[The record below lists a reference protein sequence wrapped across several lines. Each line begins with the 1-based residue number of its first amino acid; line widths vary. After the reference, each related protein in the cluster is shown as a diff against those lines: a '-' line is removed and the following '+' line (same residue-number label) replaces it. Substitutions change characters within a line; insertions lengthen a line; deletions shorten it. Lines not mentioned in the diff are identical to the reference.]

1 MKRAEDEFAK
11 ENLKVIWMG
20 FQDKKDKIME
30 FMTKHDIDSSVGF
43 DDRNIIANKYE
54 VRYGAGLVM
63 ITSEGIVK
71 KRINSGITEDRFI
84 EAVKYI
90 INDTGDKV
98 LNKK

>member
-1 MKRAEDEFAK
+1 MKRAEDDFAK

-30 FMTKHDIDSSVGF
+30 YMTKHDIDSSVGF

-54 VRYGAGLVM
+54 VRYGAGIVM
-63 ITSEGIVK
+63 INSEGIVK

-84 EAVKYI
+84 EAVNYI
-90 INDTGDKV
+90 IHDKGDKV
-98 LNKK
+98 PDKK